1 MDDTCCYLGSYYLGL
16 DWGAAVID
24 VTLLRT
30 RLAQQLADSDHL
42 KGADRWR
49 QGKLGLLPRAI
60 LYSARS
66 PIEASPQR
74 QRIQHNIDIEIVVAP
89 KSDLDTAMTAMT
101 PLLQD
106 TIDYLNRIVFPNL
119 AKAEA
124 DGGLGVALH
133 VLAYQQSERTYA
145 RHVYVTA
152 ILEVTL
158 TEVSGEAYGT

>member
-1 MDDTCCYLGSYYLGL
+1 M
-16 DWGAAVID
+16 ID

-30 RLAQQLADSDHL
+30 RLAQQLADADHL
-42 KGADRWR
+42 RGADRWR
-49 QGKLGLLPRAI
+49 KGKLGLLPRAV

-89 KSDLDTAMTAMT
+89 KSDLDVAMKALT
-101 PLLQD
+101 PLVQD
-106 TIDYLNRIVFPNL
+106 TIDYLNRTAFPNL

-133 VLAYQQSERTYA
+133 VLAYQQSERVYA
-145 RHVYVTA
+145 RRVYVTI

-158 TEVSGEAYGT
+158 TEVSGEAYGS